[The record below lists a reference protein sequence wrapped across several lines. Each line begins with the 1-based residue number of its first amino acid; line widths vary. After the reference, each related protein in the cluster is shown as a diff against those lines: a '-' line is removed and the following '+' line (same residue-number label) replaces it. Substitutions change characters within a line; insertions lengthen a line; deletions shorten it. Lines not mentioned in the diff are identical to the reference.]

1 MPITNPNGL
10 NQAALERLYAR
21 LERPLYN
28 VVYRWL
34 WNAEE
39 AQDIVQEAFMRV
51 WDRRAS
57 VDMAT
62 VEPLLYRTAL
72 NLASNRRRARKLWR
86 WVSIEAWFEPASPRG
101 GADAAMST
109 AQQDQAVRN
118 AVESLPEHLRQVVAL
133 CELSGL
139 SYEQVGALLS
149 IPSGTV
155 GSRRNKAMRLL
166 RQSLGPLAEDGDE
179 SEIPVRV

>member
-21 LERPLYN
+21 LEKPLYN

-39 AQDIVQEAFMRV
+39 AQDVVQEAFMRV
-51 WDRRAS
+51 WDRRTS

-86 WVSIEAWFEPASPRG
+86 WVSLEALFEPASPRG
-101 GADAAMST
+101 SADAAMSM

-118 AVESLPEHLRQVVAL
+118 AVESLPEHLRRVVVL

-166 RQSLGPLAEDGDE
+166 RQALGPLAEDRDE
-179 SEIPVRV
+179 SEIPARV